1 MAKTPG
7 FTEYVD
13 DRDSSIVAQLRDN
26 DPRTKSEW
34 FEVTRVDSN
43 GVNNSYLFSKS
54 NYESFKSLMAKHD
67 SEFNTWMAGGAK
79 K

>member
-1 MAKTPG
+1 MAKTSG

-13 DRDSSIVAQLRDN
+13 DRDASIVAQLRDN

-43 GVNNSYLFSKS
+43 GVANSYLFSKS
-54 NYESFKSLMAKHD
+54 NYQGFKQLMARHD
-67 SEFNTWMAGGAK
+67 AEFNEWMAGGK
-79 K
+79 

>member
-13 DRDSSIVAQLRDN
+13 DRNATITAQLRDN

-34 FEVTRVDSN
+34 FEVSRIDSN
-43 GVNNSYLFSKS
+43 GVTNSYLFSKS
-54 NYESFKSLMAKHD
+54 NYQAFKQLAAKHD
-67 SEFNTWMAGGAK
+67 AEFNEWMAGEQ
-79 K
+79 